1 MKFPVLAAAPLL
13 VLGAVS
19 SAYADTVTAAVRSEA
34 SALARQYTGRVCQG
48 DYDLDTDR
56 YGKPLNA
63 AQLKAKRTAI
73 YNDWK
78 EDLAEDARED
88 GDTYQIRFQDN
99 RVWYWKRDGKN
110 GEREFKVVILSPNG
124 ERELSCQL

>member
-1 MKFPVLAAAPLL
+1 MIFPA
-13 VLGAVS
+13 
-19 SAYADTVTAAVRSEA
+19 
-34 SALARQYTGRVCQG
+34 ALAVDMTARNVQ
-48 DYDLDTDR
+48 DE
-56 YGKPLNA
+56 
-63 AQLKAKRTAI
+63 LKAKRTAI

-88 GDTYQIRFQDN
+88 GDTYQIRFRDN